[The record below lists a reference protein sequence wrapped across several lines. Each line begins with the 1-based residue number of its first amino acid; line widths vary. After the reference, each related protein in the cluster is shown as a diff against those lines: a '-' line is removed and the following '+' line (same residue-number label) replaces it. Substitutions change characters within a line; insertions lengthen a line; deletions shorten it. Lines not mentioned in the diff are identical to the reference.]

1 MPSLLTAVQILISL
15 LLILAVLLQG
25 RGSGLSSPLGGMGKT
40 FHTRCGLEKI
50 LYYLT
55 VFLAIL
61 FTISILVGTLD

>member
-40 FHTRCGLEKI
+40 FHTRRGLEKI